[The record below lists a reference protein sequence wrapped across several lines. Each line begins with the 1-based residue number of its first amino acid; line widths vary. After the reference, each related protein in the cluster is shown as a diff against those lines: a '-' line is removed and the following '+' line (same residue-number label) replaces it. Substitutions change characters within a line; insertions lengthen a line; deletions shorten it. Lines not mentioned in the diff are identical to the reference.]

1 MWPRNL
7 RLLLVTH
14 GNESLC
20 GLSMGAN
27 FDLPTFIS
35 AITSFVSIVDS
46 AVAKQTYLI
55 LSYLDKIAKKAQRVL
70 GIQDKV
76 LRFCREVQVVTKLTY
91 FPVN

>member
-1 MWPRNL
+1 MWPLNL

-14 GNESLC
+14 GNKSLC
-20 GLSMGAN
+20 GQSMGAN

-35 AITSFVSIVDS
+35 AITSFVDS
-46 AVAKQTYLI
+46 AVTKQTYLF
-55 LSYLDKIAKKAQRVL
+55 LSYLEEIAKKAQRVL

-91 FPVN
+91 FPEN